1 MKRIIHIKLIIL
13 LLLLV
18 ALVVVSFL
26 SAPHELHAAGSIRIP
41 ARGIE
46 ASVYTREAEPIDGVS
61 SLWQGGT
68 VTTDADLSNVQVG
81 DYAHIYTTE
90 GEHLV
95 LECVNIM
102 GCLVIGQTMITSWG
116 RVVHANGDVLLYSNT
131 QQMRVHVFHL
141 ARL

>member
-1 MKRIIHIKLIIL
+1 MKRNFLIILIIL
-13 LLLLV
+13 LLPMIVLPLLSPRAQYV
-18 ALVVVSFL
+18 A
-26 SAPHELHAAGSIRIP
+26 GRIRIP

-46 ASVYTREAEPIDGVS
+46 SSVYTSEAEPIDGMS

-81 DYAHIYTTE
+81 DFAHIYTTE

>member
-1 MKRIIHIKLIIL
+1 MERIIHIKLIIL

-18 ALVVVSFL
+18 PFVVAPFL

-46 ASVYTREAEPIDGVS
+46 ASIYTNEAEPIDGMS

-81 DYAHIYTTE
+81 DMAHLYTVE

-95 LECVNIM
+95 LECVRIRKVL
-102 GCLVIGQTMITSWG
+102 GWFEKPQ
-116 RVVHANGDVLLYSNT
+116 GDVIVINQKWVYRFT
-131 QQMRVHVFHL
+131 
-141 ARL
+141 RL